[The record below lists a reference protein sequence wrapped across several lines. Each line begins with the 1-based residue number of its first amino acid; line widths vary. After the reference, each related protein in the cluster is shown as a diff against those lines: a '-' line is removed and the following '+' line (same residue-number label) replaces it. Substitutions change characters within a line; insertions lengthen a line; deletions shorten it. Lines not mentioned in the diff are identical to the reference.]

1 MGYSLKNT
9 LLTGFLR
16 LYFEL
21 HESVSQKGFPYRKL
35 KEFSNLIFVKRFLK
49 TNSRSNLLI
58 RKIKYVMWITFVKMI
73 KQSIIYTPFKIQN
86 NF

>member
-1 MGYSLKNT
+1 MGYPLKNT

-35 KEFSNLIFVKRFLK
+35 KEFSILIFVKRILK
-49 TNSRSNLLI
+49 
-58 RKIKYVMWITFVKMI
+58 
-73 KQSIIYTPFKIQN
+73 KQIQVVIY
-86 NF
+86 